1 MVSGFLCKSIPGADF
16 VARVARALGET
27 EKVPVP
33 FVNHYRGYRL
43 YISHIY
49 YRMHRWPRY
58 FNLCVCVCVF
68 SVLNSEQWH
77 LELFRTGR
85 SHPAWVRSRVDS
97 CVSYTRGRRLYL
109 SLCFF
114 FTCLCVFNFGLSTP
128 LASGLLFRWLF
139 RPGGGG
145 TRVNFC
151 WVCAAGLLE
160 PLPHYSLFCGQI

>member
-97 CVSYTRGRRLYL
+97 CVSYTRGRRLYFFCCC
-109 SLCFF
+109 CFF
-114 FTCLCVFNFGLSTP
+114 FCKCVFVFFKFEFKS
-128 LASGLLFRWLF
+128 
-139 RPGGGG
+139 
-145 TRVNFC
+145 
-151 WVCAAGLLE
+151 
-160 PLPHYSLFCGQI
+160 LPTWIFSSPKYAPKMCHSILVSLMNM